1 MLKIVLKVVQDCSGN
16 FGESALV
23 HVLRR
28 CKTSALTSLMLATYL
43 GTVAFAGA
51 QARLSTS
58 KYICSDLKDLV
69 FQQGAIVLN
78 TKGTSVYRRFVADQS
93 FCKGDEIARRI
104 NVPTKSEKCR
114 LRYCAPS
121 NSMNN

>member
-1 MLKIVLKVVQDCSGN
+1 MLKSHQNSLQDWKTILTQVPKSYATPVAAMLVALASG
-16 FGESALV
+16 GLV
-23 HVLRR
+23 
-28 CKTSALTSLMLATYL
+28 TEAM
-43 GTVAFAGA
+43 A

-93 FCKGDEIARRI
+93 FCDGDEITRRI

-114 LRYCAPS
+114 LRYCVPS
-121 NSMNN
+121 TNMSN

>member
-1 MLKIVLKVVQDCSGN
+1 MNHLLGQRNVSVLTTL
-16 FGESALV
+16 F
-23 HVLRR
+23 VLI
-28 CKTSALTSLMLATYL
+28 Y
-43 GTVAFAGA
+43 FAMMMIANA

-93 FCKGDEIARRI
+93 FCKGDEVARRI

-121 NSMNN
+121 NNMSN